1 MLQSWLAGDPDEQR
15 LSLTLGVE
23 LDGTMAEFMVLPENG
38 VVVAPAHLSD
48 EEAAAL
54 PTAGVTAWRAL
65 VTEGRSEGGRHG
77 LGARYRRG
85 FSFRAAV
92 REVLG
97 AFVIVTWSSDS
108 KLDRARTLGAD
119 ATINYLTTSQ
129 CGKAAR
135 QIARKGVDH
144 IVEVGEQGTLPQSL
158 RAVRADR
165 TISMLDV
172 LQAERWTDRR
182 HT

>member
-1 MLQSWLAGDPDEQR
+1 MKAGDTVLVQGTGGV
-15 LSLTLGVE
+15 SL
-23 LDGTMAEFMVLPENG
+23 F
-38 VVVAPAHLSD
+38 
-48 EEAAAL
+48 AL
-54 PTAGVTAWRAL
+54 QFAKM
-65 VTEGRSEGGRHG
+65 
-77 LGARYRRG
+77 
-85 FSFRAAV
+85 
-92 REVLG
+92 LG

-158 RAVRADR
+158 RAVRAGG
-165 TISMLDV
+165 TSMIGV
-172 LQAERWTDRR
+172 LPAERWTDRR
-182 HT
+182 QP